1 MNKLITIWLTFLVA
15 HSLCSQNNI
24 NYYEYWFDSN
34 YDEKTE
40 TSISPVS
47 QFTLNENISTTDLI
61 NGLHTF
67 HIRFKDDSARY
78 SSIVSQFFI
87 KPLLGIQMAEIFLH
101 MSIGLT
107 IIMMKK
113 YLKVFLLLLH
123 FN

>member
-67 HIRFKDDSARY
+67 HIRF
-78 SSIVSQFFI
+78 
-87 KPLLGIQMAEIFLH
+87 G
-101 MSIGLT
+101 G
-107 IIMMKK
+107 
-113 YLKVFLLLLH
+113 
-123 FN
+123 